1 MTPSTTST
9 CSRSLPLRS
18 NDKAYTKSIVAIAC
32 RSSVVCA
39 LGLIFACNR
48 SPAPGSGAGAT
59 ASGSVVSAV
68 AQRTTRGD
76 IALRNLDHK
85 ISGLEKRA
93 AKGSLDLPRRTQLVD
108 ALLTRTQFIGSFADF
123 ARVREVG
130 ESAVRDFPGN
140 AKALLLRARAASAV
154 HRFDDASK
162 DIEAAAQLGADVDV
176 KRASVSI
183 ARGQQLEAVHEFAEN
198 RLARAETIE
207 TLSLL
212 ANTEAS
218 LGEFDSAD
226 EHYAAALAKMDDAS
240 PFLVAQL
247 SFQRGVMWAEQANRP
262 ERARPHYEEAVRRLP
277 QYVVANVH
285 LAELE
290 AAAGQRDA
298 AIERLRRLLDTR
310 AASSIDPEPLGV
322 LGSWLVAKDP
332 NDAQG
337 RELIERARAGYESLL
352 AENRAAFLDHA
363 AEFFSGPGKDPTRGL
378 ALSRENLA
386 MRQTPR
392 AHALAIDAAFHA
404 QDVALGCQ
412 LVDSASGARAYS
424 PKLAELIERE
434 AERCR
439 VR

>member
-1 MTPSTTST
+1 L
-9 CSRSLPLRS
+9 RLRS
-18 NDKAYTKSIVAIAC
+18 KAHTKSIAALVGP
-32 RSSVVCA
+32 SSVLCA
-39 LGLIFACNR
+39 LGVILACNR
-48 SPAPGSGAGAT
+48 SPAPGSGAGAA
-59 ASGSVVSAV
+59 ASGSAVSAV

-85 ISGLEKRA
+85 IAGLEKRA
-93 AKGSLDLPRRTQLVD
+93 AKGPLELPLRTQLVD
-108 ALLTRTQFIGSFADF
+108 ALLTRSQFIGSFADF
-123 ARVREVG
+123 ARVREIG
-130 ESAVRDFPGN
+130 EGAVRDFPGN
-140 AKALLLRARAASAV
+140 SKALLLRARSASAV
-154 HRFDDASK
+154 HRFEDASK

-176 KRASVSI
+176 KRASISI
-183 ARGQQLEAVHEFAEN
+183 ARGQQLEAALEFAKGRVE
-198 RLARAETIE
+198 RAA
-207 TLSLL
+207 TLESLGLL
-212 ANTEAS
+212 ANVEAA
-218 LGEFDSAD
+218 LGKFDAAD

-247 SFQRGVMWAEQANRP
+247 TFQRGVMWAEQANRP
-262 ERARPHYEEAVRRLP
+262 ERARPQYEEAVRRLP

-290 AAAGQRDA
+290 AAAGDRDA
-298 AIERLRRLLDTR
+298 AIERLRRLIDTR

-322 LGSWLVAKDP
+322 LGSWLAAKDP
-332 NDAQG
+332 NDAKAL
-337 RELIERARAGYESLL
+337 ELIERARAGYESLL

-378 ALSRENLA
+378 ALARENLA

-404 QDVALGCQ
+404 QDITLGCQ
-412 LVDSASGARAYS
+412 LVDSAAGARALS

-434 AERCR
+434 DERCR